1 MKITPPASVTTA
13 GSSQVEPI
21 PQPAPVDC
29 KQTADAAEKRHLAAL
44 QAVQTVSAQAA
55 QIRNHVSDH
64 LTDQLALCLAASLAA
79 AWLQPP
85 ETTPGHNRNHNP
97 INLPLE
103 DRPQCNRSRPSAV
116 PSPLPSDGRGE
127 GQGEVRVPFTPN
139 PPFPEADSAAL
150 LNRIKELSPLLLQ
163 LRRGDQYG
171 EWLQIQR
178 QWQALAT
185 LKHQDHLAA
194 QKAKTEV
201 VPRSLRDDGGFSQE
215 TLDKTIRALNLF

>member
-1 MKITPPASVTTA
+1 
-13 GSSQVEPI
+13 
-21 PQPAPVDC
+21 
-29 KQTADAAEKRHLAAL
+29 
-44 QAVQTVSAQAA
+44 
-55 QIRNHVSDH
+55 
-64 LTDQLALCLAASLAA
+64 LALCLAASLAA

-85 ETTPGHNRNHNP
+85 ETKNIAEGETNTQSAPSSVLSAVGPAKAEALPEEEIR
-97 INLPLE
+97 NLP
-103 DRPQCNRSRPSAV
+103 RRSQAKAGPQSTTS
-116 PSPLPSDGRGE
+116 
-127 GQGEVRVPFTPN
+127 
-139 PPFPEADSAAL
+139 PEADSAAL